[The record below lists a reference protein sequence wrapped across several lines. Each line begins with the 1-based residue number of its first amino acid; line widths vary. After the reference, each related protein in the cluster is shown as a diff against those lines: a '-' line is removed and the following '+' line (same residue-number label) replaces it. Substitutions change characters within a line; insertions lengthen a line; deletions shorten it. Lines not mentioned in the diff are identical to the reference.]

1 MAHATLTF
9 PPDFLWGTAT
19 SSYQVEGDN
28 TNSDWYAWEAGGQRI
43 KGEIGCGPACDW
55 WENAERDLDIAAE
68 MGTNAHRLSLEWSRI
83 EPEPSVFD
91 RAAIERYR
99 AILEGCRDRGLE
111 PMVTLHHFSNPLWLV
126 EKGDFNNDIV
136 VAYFQRFAAKVA
148 AELGDL
154 IPKWITIN
162 EPVTYGVMR
171 YLTREFPN
179 PGRYG
184 FDALFEAIHNML
196 RCHAAAYHA
205 IKAARPEALVGTAN
219 NMQVFEAKPRGGA
232 GDAGAGRESGSRG
245 DVDGTE
251 VFQTAE
257 SRQQSAIGGPSSGV
271 GSSPL
276 DRWWAGVVSRLYNDS
291 WQDALHTGR
300 YRGLFGSRRFKDLA
314 GTYDFVGINYYT
326 RFYLRFPPP
335 RGFVEREW
343 GLGAV
348 VSDGDYGEVYPHGL
362 FEMMEHVWKRYRAP
376 IYITE
381 NGVPDA
387 ADRLR
392 PGFLLDHLRQVW
404 HAISFNYPVMGYYH
418 WSLVDNFEWDRG
430 WTQHFGLVAVDPA
443 TQERTWRPSAHL
455 YRKICTTNSI
465 SDDMAARY
473 APEMLGVMWPGAGPG
488 EAPGS
493 EETSVSRS

>member
-1 MAHATLTF
+1 MAHAIMTF

-19 SSYQVEGDN
+19 SSYQVEGNN
-28 TNSDWYAWEAGGQRI
+28 TNCDWHEWETGDGDRI
-43 KGEIGCGPACDW
+43 KGDLGAGRAADW
-55 WENAERDLDIAAE
+55 WEHAERDLDIAAE
-68 MGTNAHRLSLEWSRI
+68 MGNNAHRLSLEWSRI

-91 RAAIERYR
+91 EAAIARYR
-99 AILEGCRDRGLE
+99 AILQGCHDRGLE

-126 EKGDFNNDIV
+126 EKGDFNSEIV
-136 VAYFQRFAAKVA
+136 VDYFRRYAAKIA
-148 AELGDL
+148 SELGDL

-162 EPVTYGVMR
+162 EPMTYCVMR

-184 FDALFEAIHNML
+184 FGGLFEALHNLL

-205 IKAARPEALVGTAN
+205 IKEAHPQALVGTAN
-219 NMQVFEAKPRGGA
+219 NMQVFEARPRG
-232 GDAGAGRESGSRG
+232 
-245 DVDGTE
+245 
-251 VFQTAE
+251 
-257 SRQQSAIGGPSSGV
+257 SAI
-271 GSSPL
+271 
-276 DRWWAGVVSRLYNDS
+276 DRWWAGMVRRVYNDS

-300 YRGLFGSRRFKDLA
+300 YRGFVGSKSIEGLA

-335 RGFVEREW
+335 PGFVEREW
-343 GLGAV
+343 GPDAI
-348 VSDGDYGEVYPHGL
+348 VSDGDYGEVYAPGL
-362 FEMMEHVWKRYRAP
+362 FRVIEDVWERYQKP

-381 NGVPDA
+381 NGLPDA

-404 HAISFNYPVMGYYH
+404 YAISFCYPVMGYYH

-430 WTQHFGLVAVDPA
+430 WTQRFGLIEVDPL

-455 YRKICTTNSI
+455 YREICRSYSL
-465 SDDMAARY
+465 SDEMAEQF
-473 APEMLGVMWPGAGPG
+473 APEMLPVMWPGGGAGEKG
-488 EAPGS
+488 
-493 EETSVSRS
+493 